1 MFSSFRKNS
10 KVVRKVRSRSQS
22 WAAYSIITDISD
34 ENEDHDDD
42 SGDENQECDD
52 DPEDKNQE
60 RDDDLGAVEPSSGW
74 TNDCIVQCKYCKH
87 YLYPQALKKHIGTQ
101 FNYSLL

>member
-52 DPEDKNQE
+52 DPE
-60 RDDDLGAVEPSSGW
+60 AVEPSSGW